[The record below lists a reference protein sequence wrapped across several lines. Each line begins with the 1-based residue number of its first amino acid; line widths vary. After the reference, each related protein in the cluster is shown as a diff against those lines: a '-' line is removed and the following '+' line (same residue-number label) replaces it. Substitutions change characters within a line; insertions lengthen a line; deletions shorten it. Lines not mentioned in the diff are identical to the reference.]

1 MRGATK
7 KRRQQTAQLHGAI
20 HCSAPAEQRS
30 GSRAQL
36 EQLVLFSRCTAQQ
49 YSMADRPKRRAAS
62 RPKLPSASHY
72 VGYVDDSETPEMI
85 AKKFEALERVQAA
98 AAAARAGEVGGGAG
112 GVDAEGAEGGAGAEG
127 AGNQQQEGL
136 TEEQLLEVFK
146 QTSQFTVKTMMTGQD
161 MLLFSALP
169 PSLPRAHPGA
179 LRSPRNS
186 LTVLWALLTRCVWRL
201 ARHRAAPSRRDVCT
215 CAVRLPHVCDAA
227 PQATSTSAAAAA
239 VTRVLT
245 TTTGARPRVPVPA
258 SADAS
263 AACVPYSLRLPR
275 AGRDDEDEDIADFF
289 GEGDEDRSRRGP
301 SVRTSAC
308 PVPPPPDRSRS
319 GPHKTESVDAT
330 RRRCAAPGCRARPR
344 RRLTS

>member
-1 MRGATK
+1 MVAGRVGRADARGHKK

-201 ARHRAAPSRRDVCT
+201 ARHRAAPSTPRRVHLCCPPPSRVRRRAAGDEYFGGGGGGDEGPDDDDWRAPACT
-215 CAVRLPHVCDAA
+215 CAGVSRRIGGVCTLLVAA
-227 PQATSTSAAAAA
+227 P
-239 VTRVLT
+239 
-245 TTTGARPRVPVPA
+245 TGWQ
-258 SADAS
+258 
-263 AACVPYSLRLPR
+263 
-275 AGRDDEDEDIADFF
+275 G
-289 GEGDEDRSRRGP
+289 RRG
-301 SVRTSAC
+301 R
-308 PVPPPPDRSRS
+308 
-319 GPHKTESVDAT
+319 GH
-330 RRRCAAPGCRARPR
+330 
-344 RRLTS
+344 RRLLRRG